1 MAISAVRSQ
10 PGLTNQDQQFAGFSS
25 KPAGSGTAQPIR
37 FNLMITRML
46 MDNDILQEAKPV
58 QRWILQVMRIK
69 CKQQEKQ
76 QRQISEEE
84 LSQHV
89 Y

>member
-1 MAISAVRSQ
+1 
-10 PGLTNQDQQFAGFSS
+10 
-25 KPAGSGTAQPIR
+25 
-37 FNLMITRML
+37 ML